1 MGFVCDVMRPHNS
14 DLKRYFYVTLGLNI
28 SQYSPIL
35 GEISVVSWGSAWL
48 DVRYHVFS
56 TFNEFWLNSREWVGK
71 C

>member
-35 GEISVVSWGSAWL
+35 GEISVESWGVSMARCEIPCL
-48 DVRYHVFS
+48 
-56 TFNEFWLNSREWVGK
+56 
-71 C
+71 